1 MPARA
6 RLALPILLLVMAVY
20 SPAAAEPARACPTP
34 LAVMKP
40 PDMRASCSSG
50 TRADGRLRDGAI
62 LPDAGCGFRRIFTM
76 RDERYAT
83 DELVSAIARAGALL
97 SRGDFSNRRGGGA
110 NPPLG
115 VGNLS
120 PPAALRM
127 EEDPFLGKRFSIS
140 HTSGRAAD
148 LAFFVLDRAGRP
160 TRSFETGIGFRRDG
174 WNVSGYRRYYL
185 PTNAFRDAEPQWGCQ
200 RASSFRGVSQ
210 WKCFVPTR
218 GYRFDD
224 ARNWALVKALL
235 LDPDIGVVDP
245 DTGRVRPKDQGI
257 RRILISNPLQ
267 ERLLR
272 SARGNG
278 APRELVD
285 LAAAVMT
292 QPTNALPH
300 DDHLHIDLN
309 CAPGDVAR
317 CGCLN
322 SAMPPRPSVG
332 VRILPPSSFGN

>member
-1 MPARA
+1 
-6 RLALPILLLVMAVY
+6 MAVHA
-20 SPAAAEPARACPTP
+20 PAAAGPSSACPTP

-40 PDMRASCSSG
+40 PDQLASCSAG
-50 TRADGRLRDGAI
+50 TRSDGRLRNGAR
-62 LPDAGCGFRRIFTM
+62 LPDTGCGFRRIFTM

-83 DELVSAIARAGALL
+83 DELVSAIARAGASLF
-97 SRGDFSNRRGGGA
+97 RGDFPSGRGGA
-110 NPPLG
+110 TNPPLG

-120 PPAALRM
+120 PPAVLRM
-127 EEDPFLGKRFSIS
+127 EKDPFIGKRFSIS

-148 LAFFVLDRAGRP
+148 LAFFVLDRARRP

-185 PTNAFRDAEPQWGCQ
+185 PVNAFRDEEPQWGCQ
-200 RASSFRGVSQ
+200 RANSFLGVSQ

-218 GYRFDD
+218 GYRFDG
-224 ARNWALVKALL
+224 ARNWALVKSLL

-245 DTGRVRPKDQGI
+245 GTGRVRPKDQGI

-272 SARGNG
+272 SARGSG
-278 APRELVD
+278 APPDLVE

-292 QPTNALPH
+292 QPTNAAPH
-300 DDHLHIDLN
+300 NDHLHVDLN

-322 SAMPPRPSVG
+322 SGMPPRPNVG
-332 VRILPPSSFGN
+332 ARILLPSSPGN